1 MNLRR
6 LETFYWAAKLGSFT
20 AAAEKLNSTPSTVSM
35 RIQELE
41 RELGVVLFDRAQRVA
56 RPTELGRDLIE
67 YVERVLRSAAEMRER
82 IATTE
87 STTGT
92 LRIGVAE
99 VISITWLPRLI
110 SRLHARFPKVQIE
123 LEEGLTRD
131 LETKLEQNTLD
142 IILAPG
148 GPSNSRFHVVPL
160 GQVEF
165 AWMASPAL
173 GVPARPVTPAELEC
187 WPIIALS
194 QESFHD
200 ASIER
205 WFRAG
210 GARFVRIGTC
220 NSMGV
225 AASLAMS
232 GLGATLLPV
241 RCYEEALAALR
252 LVRIEAEPSFP
263 PIPFRAMCARP
274 AINHLAEQA
283 ADLARETSNFD
294 GVPVPVS
301 LSPEPPMATR

>member
-6 LETFYWAAKLGSFT
+6 LETFYWAAELGSFT

-41 RELGVVLFDRAQRVA
+41 RELGVVLFDRTKRVA
-56 RPTELGRDLIE
+56 RPTELGRDLID
-67 YVERVLRSAAEMRER
+67 YVERVLRSAAEMRAR
-82 IATTE
+82 IATAE

-110 SRLHARFPKVQIE
+110 SRLHGCFPKVRIE
-123 LEEGLTRD
+123 LEEGLTQV
-131 LETKLEQNTLD
+131 LETKLEQNALD
-142 IILAPG
+142 VILSPG

-160 GQVEF
+160 GRVEF
-165 AWMASPAL
+165 AWMASPGL
-173 GVPARPVTPAELEC
+173 GIPARRVTPRVLEG

-194 QESFHD
+194 QESYHD

-210 GARFVRIGTC
+210 GARFARIGTC
-220 NSMGV
+220 KSMGV
-225 AASLAMS
+225 AASLAIS

-241 RCYEEALAALR
+241 RCFEEALAARR

-263 PIPFRAMCARP
+263 LIPFRAMCARP
-274 AINHLAEQA
+274 EINHLAEHA
-283 ADLARETSNFD
+283 AELARETSNFD
-294 GVPVPVS
+294 DMPAPVEVS
-301 LSPEPPMATR
+301 LELRTAAT